1 MASAGRYTRYFP
13 WILPWHSRILSA
25 FYLVCSKHGF
35 CESWDWT
42 LSVHQFLV
50 SWMSSL
56 VRGPLRTL
64 WVVKR
69 RTQAWMRRARRKSWR
84 SRSSSNTLRS
94 CSGFA
99 RLSTSLMTFASSS
112 EVSDFMVTGFFG
124 HISGLRSHA
133 EPFYQSSALVTW
145 LPWLARSAGLSVVGT
160 CLHWICGYCLTFC
173 ARLETNCRYWPFPTI
188 QWRATVLSSQP

>member
-1 MASAGRYTRYFP
+1 
-13 WILPWHSRILSA
+13 
-25 FYLVCSKHGF
+25 
-35 CESWDWT
+35 
-42 LSVHQFLV
+42 
-50 SWMSSL
+50 
-56 VRGPLRTL
+56 
-64 WVVKR
+64 
-69 RTQAWMRRARRKSWR
+69 
-84 SRSSSNTLRS
+84 
-94 CSGFA
+94 
-99 RLSTSLMTFASSS
+99 MTFASSS

-188 QWRATVLSSQP
+188 QWRATVLSSQPSIMGTGSSFSAFLMLMTKLIAMWALINSNLGTVSSLLANLAFAATRVWLIPSSWFTTEYTAAPTP